1 MSETKPKQKIRSLKA
16 LQAEKIRLRASAQNS
31 REQTLH
37 AFTDARNKVPSYVLK
52 KVALPASLA
61 GISAMAFRKKKK
73 THQATYSQSAISEP
87 EQRSGFR
94 GVLFSMLM
102 ALVEDWISKKM

>member
-1 MSETKPKQKIRSLKA
+1 MSETKPTQKIRSLKA
-16 LQAEKIRLRASAQNS
+16 LQAEKIRLRTAAQTS
-31 REQTLH
+31 REQALD
-37 AFTDARNKVPSYVLK
+37 AYTDARKKVPSYMLK

-73 THQATYSQSAISEP
+73 SETTPYAQSAISEP
-87 EQRSGFR
+87 KQASGFR